1 MSKSLTLIKNNNNEN
16 SNASRQQIIKKNKII
31 NIRIY
36 QNYSSDKNSNTFFNP
51 CSNNIINNI
60 NIPLKVIN
68 ELGTQTITEKE
79 DKKIMK
85 KKNSIKKDNNF
96 QRYSV
101 NDKKN
106 KEVQK
111 NEIKYNFNKTFSAN
125 FKKQKILNKND
136 NKVVRK
142 KKNNMTKN
150 HSYNLTKK
158 TRQIINLKVN
168 IPNKKNKSKIFE
180 VNEDLNNSIINKTN
194 KIKRETNYNN
204 KNNEI
209 NNKSDEKNKIAKK
222 YSLFNLK
229 NDNKY
234 LIINDGNYDSHY
246 HENSKISINNIYAKK
261 EKKDDYVK
269 NNFIMKSPNTQNEI
283 KFENYLHS
291 ERNLYSIN
299 DFFSKNIKNKS
310 VGDKIVIKKDEINNI
325 INKNMNNLEK
335 TNVKENKKF
344 EKLSI
349 IKNNDIFINEGKKY
363 SDINDIE
370 INKGKNKINDT
381 KEYYS
386 QFIKN
391 IHDNVNKFFFNFG
404 NNPNN
409 NAINLIKEKYINNN
423 ISNQK
428 LIINDITKNSFQII
442 SKNIQK
448 ENKEC
453 AQLNLVNKENKKINK
468 DYESF
473 KKIKNKKNVL
483 IIERVNKEKAK
494 KKENI
499 MRQNIIKLKEN
510 KNPNKKYESFLYDMT
525 QEDENGIK
533 FEDLLKTYTEE
544 SIKDNQSIDEIN
556 NKIIGD
562 EKTFFNNSK
571 IPKIEEC
578 NPNQEKEKENDM
590 NINNQIKSKNIIIKK
605 RNNFVENNLDRT
617 RKGKIGSPQEK
628 DIFKILKEQI
638 NMKKDEDRF
647 DHIVKSK
654 NSIDQ
659 NKNYIFNIDKN
670 YQKNLNKEKMYNFL
684 FNEKPTLSNYNS
696 NNKEHLFNIQD
707 KENNDINTIIN
718 KFNIDM
724 KSSTA
729 TQFFRKNNTSRTNF
743 PKYNNNRNKSYSKYY
758 LNKLEL
764 ENKLLIPQLSKRTED
779 LFNIKFFN
787 INKFK

>member
-1 MSKSLTLIKNNNNEN
+1 MSKSLTLIKNKYKEN
-16 SNASRQQIIKKNKII
+16 SNTSRQQIIKKNKII

-36 QNYSSDKNSNTFFNP
+36 QNYSSDKNSNTFYNP
-51 CSNNIINNI
+51 CANNIINNI

-68 ELGTQTITEKE
+68 EAGIQNITEKE
-79 DKKIMK
+79 DTKIMK
-85 KKNSIKKDNNF
+85 KNNLIKKGNNI

-101 NDKKN
+101 NEKKN
-106 KEVQK
+106 KELQK
-111 NEIKYNFNKTFSAN
+111 NENKYNFNKTFSAN
-125 FKKQKILNKND
+125 FKKKKVMNKNG
-136 NKVVRK
+136 NKVERK
-142 KKNNMTKN
+142 IKKNNMTKN
-150 HSYNLTKK
+150 HSYNLNKK
-158 TRQIINLKVN
+158 SKLIINLKVN

-180 VNEDLNNSIINKTN
+180 VNEDLNNSINNKTY
-194 KIKRETNYNN
+194 KIKREANYNN

-246 HENSKISINNIYAKK
+246 HESSKISINNIYAKK
-261 EKKDDYVK
+261 EKKDDYFK
-269 NNFIMKSPNTQNEI
+269 NNFIKRNSNTPNEM
-283 KFENYLHS
+283 KFEAYLHS

-299 DFFSKNIKNKS
+299 DFFSKNSKNN
-310 VGDKIVIKKDEINNI
+310 DDNLMTKKDEIKNI
-325 INKNMNNLEK
+325 IIENMDNLEK
-335 TNVKENKKF
+335 TNVKVKNKF
-344 EKLSI
+344 DKLSI
-349 IKNNDIFINEGKKY
+349 IKNNDIFIN
-363 SDINDIE
+363 DINDTNS
-370 INKGKNKINDT
+370 NKNKNKINDT

-404 NNPNN
+404 NNLNN
-409 NAINLIKEKYINNN
+409 DRKNIIKKKDINNKK
-423 ISNQK
+423 ICNQK
-428 LIINDITKNSFQII
+428 MVINDITKNSFQII

-453 AQLNLVNKENKKINK
+453 NQLNLVNKENKIINK
-468 DYESF
+468 EIENT
-473 KKIKNKKNVL
+473 KKIKNKNNVL
-483 IIERVNKEKAK
+483 IIEKVDREKVK

-499 MRQNIIKLKEN
+499 IKQNKLKEN
-510 KNPNKKYESFLYDMT
+510 KNTIKKYDSFLYDMT

-544 SIKDNQSIDEIN
+544 SLKDNQSIDEIN

-578 NPNQEKEKENDM
+578 NPKQEKENDM
-590 NINNQIKSKNIIIKK
+590 NLINRIKSKNIIINKK
-605 RNNFVENNLDRT
+605 NNFAQNNLDRI
-617 RKGKIGSPQEK
+617 RKGKFGSHKEEN
-628 DIFKILKEQI
+628 IFRILKEQI
-638 NMKKDEDRF
+638 NQKKEEDKF
-647 DHIVKSK
+647 DNIVKSK

-659 NKNYIFNIDKN
+659 NKNYIFNVDKN

-707 KENNDINTIIN
+707 KENNDINLVNTMIN
-718 KFNIDM
+718 KLNRDM
-724 KSSTA
+724 KSSTG
-729 TQFFRKNNTSRTNF
+729 TQFFRKNNTSRASF
-743 PKYNNNRNKSYSKYY
+743 PKYKNNRNKSYSKYY

-779 LFNIKFFN
+779 LFDIKFFN

>member
-1 MSKSLTLIKNNNNEN
+1 M
-16 SNASRQQIIKKNKII
+16 
-31 NIRIY
+31 
-36 QNYSSDKNSNTFFNP
+36 
-51 CSNNIINNI
+51 
-60 NIPLKVIN
+60 
-68 ELGTQTITEKE
+68 
-79 DKKIMK
+79 
-85 KKNSIKKDNNF
+85 
-96 QRYSV
+96 
-101 NDKKN
+101 
-106 KEVQK
+106 
-111 NEIKYNFNKTFSAN
+111 
-125 FKKQKILNKND
+125 
-136 NKVVRK
+136 
-142 KKNNMTKN
+142 
-150 HSYNLTKK
+150 
-158 TRQIINLKVN
+158 
-168 IPNKKNKSKIFE
+168 
-180 VNEDLNNSIINKTN
+180 
-194 KIKRETNYNN
+194 
-204 KNNEI
+204 
-209 NNKSDEKNKIAKK
+209 
-222 YSLFNLK
+222 
-229 NDNKY
+229 
-234 LIINDGNYDSHY
+234 
-246 HENSKISINNIYAKK
+246 
-261 EKKDDYVK
+261 
-269 NNFIMKSPNTQNEI
+269 
-283 KFENYLHS
+283 
-291 ERNLYSIN
+291 
-299 DFFSKNIKNKS
+299 
-310 VGDKIVIKKDEINNI
+310 
-325 INKNMNNLEK
+325 
-335 TNVKENKKF
+335 
-344 EKLSI
+344 
-349 IKNNDIFINEGKKY
+349 
-363 SDINDIE
+363 
-370 INKGKNKINDT
+370 
-381 KEYYS
+381 
-386 QFIKN
+386 
-391 IHDNVNKFFFNFG
+391 
-404 NNPNN
+404 
-409 NAINLIKEKYINNN
+409 
-423 ISNQK
+423 
-428 LIINDITKNSFQII
+428 IINDITKNSFQII

-638 NMKKDEDRF
+638 NMKKEEDRF

-743 PKYNNNRNKSYSKYY
+743 PKYNNRNKSYSKYY